1 VSGRCGV
8 PEAALSLTVN
18 VTVTGSGAPG
28 ELRLFP
34 GNGIS
39 PNPPVSTISYAAGK
53 TRANNA
59 IVRLATDGTATIKVQ
74 NVSAAAVHFIL
85 DVSGYYLP
93 AP

>member
-1 VSGRCGV
+1 M
-8 PEAALSLTVN
+8 N

-39 PNPPVSTISYAAGK
+39 PNPPASSIFYAAGR

-59 IVRLATDGTATIKVQ
+59 IVRLATDGTATLKVQ
-74 NVSAAAVHFIL
+74 NVSASSVHFIL
-85 DVSGYYLP
+85 DVSGYYLL